1 MENLPVEVLEIVFCQ
16 MSKMEDIQM
25 CLNTNSKWRKIIENM
40 WAKKLLSVK
49 ILVVGSSESPLEII
63 DLSNPNIK
71 PVTIQVDES
80 VSIFGST
87 GGILQNQ
94 PLICGGSNMFD
105 EITSEISII
114 GMPNHCF
121 EMIMPWFN
129 ASSIV
134 LNESKLWVTGGWNHE
149 DGMTNSTEI
158 ISLDQPPVPGPDL
171 PFTVYDHSMV
181 LVDPTTIYLIGG
193 CQNGRESDAN
203 KTWIIDPTNDF
214 QVKEGPSLNI
224 SRVNPSCSK
233 MKIHGKI
240 FLVVAGGSNYHGNA
254 GDTVELLDT
263 TCPEQGWKMG
273 MKYYFS

>member
-121 EMIMPWFN
+121 EMIMPRFN

-171 PFTVYDHSMV
+171 PFTVIDHSMV

-273 MKYYFS
+273 MKYYIS